1 MVKKNFEDEPHLKE
15 LWESENMMKRLSTPE
30 EYRGAALFMLSD
42 ASSFMTGSSL
52 IIDGGYTA
60 VVNGHETLFG
70 NQQQWSGGICR

>member
-1 MVKKNFEDEPHLKE
+1 MVQKNFEDEPYLKE
-15 LWESENMMKRLSTPE
+15 LWENGNMMKRLSTPE

-60 VVNGHETLFG
+60 
-70 NQQQWSGGICR
+70 W